1 MTQKDWSED
10 KRYAVSHSLSLH
22 ASSILRH
29 YSFCLLASS
38 TPLCLRVPS
47 KKISSDS
54 TYILISITKR
64 TVQPAVKDKSGLA
77 GLYDRMQHQSKP
89 ASAPLAQ
96 EEEESLQGTDHV
108 GSPRATFHY

>member
-1 MTQKDWSED
+1 MPFPT
-10 KRYAVSHSLSLH
+10 ASLSPCVLH
-22 ASSILRH
+22 PQT
-29 YSFCLLASS
+29 LLFLSVS
-38 TPLCLRVPS
+38 LIYTSLLEVPS

-54 TYILISITKR
+54 TYILIRITKR

-96 EEEESLQGTDHV
+96 EEETVS
-108 GSPRATFHY
+108 RAQITWAFHGLLFIINAHAVMRL